1 MTKGHPL
8 KGCLFYFPNF
18 FIFGNMKTIRGGTRS
33 QLHGRVLPGVPLF
46 GKWEKI
52 RGGTRSQLR
61 RPLFPLGLPLVG
73 HAEKHVIKRGI
84 CGNFEGACEVVQL
97 ANTHFQ
103 GW

>member
-18 FIFGNMKTIRGGTRS
+18 AGYC
-33 QLHGRVLPGVPLF
+33 PGSRYLAN
-46 GKWEKI
+46 GKKI

>member
-18 FIFGNMKTIRGGTRS
+18 AGYC
-33 QLHGRVLPGVPLF
+33 PGSRYLAN
-46 GKWEKI
+46 GKKI

-73 HAEKHVIKRGI
+73 HAEKHVIKGQEIDEWRYRWIFESRGN
-84 CGNFEGACEVVQL
+84 G
-97 ANTHFQ
+97 
-103 GW
+103 

>member
-18 FIFGNMKTIRGGTRS
+18 AGYC
-33 QLHGRVLPGVPLF
+33 PGSRYLANE
-46 GKWEKI
+46 KKI

-73 HAEKHVIKRGI
+73 HAEKHVVKGQEIDEWRYRWIFESRGN
-84 CGNFEGACEVVQL
+84 G
-97 ANTHFQ
+97 
-103 GW
+103 

>member
-18 FIFGNMKTIRGGTRS
+18 AGYC
-33 QLHGRVLPGVPLF
+33 PGSRYLAN
-46 GKWEKI
+46 GKKI

-73 HAEKHVIKRGI
+73 HAEKQKRLSLLGKKWI
-84 CGNFEGACEVVQL
+84 IEI
-97 ANTHFQ
+97 
-103 GW
+103 

>member
-18 FIFGNMKTIRGGTRS
+18 AGYC
-33 QLHGRVLPGVPLF
+33 PGSRYLAN
-46 GKWEKI
+46 GKKI

-73 HAEKHVIKRGI
+73 HAENMRESRGDDHMK
-84 CGNFEGACEVVQL
+84 FKVEFV
-97 ANTHFQ
+97 
-103 GW
+103 